1 MFLKDLEIFFKF
13 KLNSFF
19 LKYRFIYYGLF
30 LWVLS
35 NDKSY
40 ILLLSV
46 CYKNFNFDGMIIC
59 SVYFD
64 IYWLE
69 VYLMYWIFVLMLFIY
84 FV

>member
-19 LKYRFIYYGLF
+19 YIYRFIYYGLF

-46 CYKNFNFDGMIIC
+46 CYKNVNFDGMIIC